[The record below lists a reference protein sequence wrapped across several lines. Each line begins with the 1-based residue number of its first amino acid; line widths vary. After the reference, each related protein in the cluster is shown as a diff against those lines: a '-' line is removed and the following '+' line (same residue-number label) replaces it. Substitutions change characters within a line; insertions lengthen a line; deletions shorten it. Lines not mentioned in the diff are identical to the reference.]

1 MESEVVMSLRTL
13 IVGLLLAPTTVMM
26 ANEPVSLRVSPAVS
40 FAPATLVIQVRIAAD
55 AHGRAL
61 EIVANSDEFYRA
73 STIPL
78 ESDGVAKTTTLQ
90 YASVP
95 PGQYEV
101 TATVITSDGKR
112 KAVARAEVKVMGWSS
127 SH

>member
-1 MESEVVMSLRTL
+1 MSLRTL
-13 IVGLLLAPTTVMM
+13 IVALVLTPATVMM

-55 AHGRAL
+55 NHGRAL
-61 EIVANSDEFYRA
+61 EIVANSGEFYRA

-78 ESDGVAKTTTLQ
+78 DSDGVAKTTTLH
-90 YASVP
+90 YSSVP

-101 TATVITSDGKR
+101 TATMITADGKR
-112 KAVARAEVKVMGWSS
+112 KVAARADVTVMDGSS
-127 SH
+127 AH

>member
-1 MESEVVMSLRTL
+1 MNLRTL
-13 IVGLLLAPTTVMM
+13 IVGLVLAPTAVVM
-26 ANEPVSLRVSPAVS
+26 ANQPVSLRVSPAVS

-55 AHGRAL
+55 ARGSAL
-61 EIVANSDEFYRA
+61 EIVANSDEFYRS

-78 ESDGVAKTTTLQ
+78 EGDGVAKTTTLQ
-90 YASVP
+90 YSSVP

-112 KAVARAEVKVMGWSS
+112 KVAARADVKVMGWSS